1 MQGADTVSR
10 NNAGD
15 TPENRIWPGPEQIDG
30 TKTLAG
36 RAVCL
41 QICVVVPVLVRGK
54 LEIYILPNKS
64 GFSRPEF
71 IEGSHESGREI
82 MIFRETSHNPWFS
95 DGDDGDDDDNND
107 NDNII
112 IVLIIFIIY
121 FYCSYAYLLVLLDR
135 MMHRHQ

>member
-1 MQGADTVSR
+1 LQGADTVSR

-36 RAVCL
+36 AVCL

-82 MIFRETSHNPWFS
+82 MIFRKTSHNPWFS
-95 DGDDGDDDDNND
+95 DGDDGDDND